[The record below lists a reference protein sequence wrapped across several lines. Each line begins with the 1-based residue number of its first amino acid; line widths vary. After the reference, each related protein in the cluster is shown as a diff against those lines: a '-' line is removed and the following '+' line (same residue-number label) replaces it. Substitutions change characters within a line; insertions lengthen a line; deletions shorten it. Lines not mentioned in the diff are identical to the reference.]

1 MLRHVIAPARFFSQV
16 PNEIIRH
23 PRLSSDAVRLLTW
36 QLSLPE
42 GAHEPLSR
50 TAERAGI
57 KKTAFQNA
65 KRQLS
70 DEGFLHEWR
79 AQNTHGHWT
88 TTQLVSNVPLT
99 VAQAM
104 ALREGRD
111 RSTRQPRQARPAEPP
126 TAARPTAGQ
135 PTGRSADPQPQE
147 ETQEKNSHPP
157 TAPGEAERLLLSL
170 REDDPRLAMSA
181 RTARRWAPLAEPW
194 LTLGLPREQVVRTLT
209 QGLTDARSP
218 LGALHWRLQHALPTP
233 SPLTTPTAPPPRV
246 ARMRECE
253 GSHLQPRLFLPSADE
268 TRCPDC
274 SGTTHSPT
282 INSSPPPASYLAA
295 RAAVTSRFR
304 AAPRKGAPAGRA

>member
-1 MLRHVIAPARFFSQV
+1 
-16 PNEIIRH
+16 
-23 PRLSSDAVRLLTW
+23 LLTW

-157 TAPGEAERLLLSL
+157 TTPGEAERLLLSL
-170 REDDPRLAMSA
+170 REDDPHLAMSA
-181 RTARRWAPLAEPW
+181 RTARRWAPLALPW
-194 LTLGLPREQVVRTLT
+194 LALGLPREQVVRTLT
-209 QGLTDARSP
+209 QGLADARSP
-218 LGALHWRLQHALPTP
+218 LGALRWRLQHALPEAAP
-233 SPLTTPTAPPPRV
+233 SPDPSTTAPSRV
-246 ARMRECE
+246 ACMRECE
-253 GSHLQPRLFLPSADE
+253 GNHLQPRLFLPSADE

-274 SGTTHSPT
+274 CRPKSPSA
-282 INSSPPPASYLAA
+282 IPSPPPAAYLAA
-295 RAAVTSRFR
+295 RAAVTSQG
-304 AAPRKGAPAGRA
+304 AARVSGVSGRSLPCS